1 MTPSA
6 GPAPAPRP
14 AISLPGL
21 IAFECVARHMNFTRA
36 ATEMEVTTTAISRTV
51 RQLEASLGIRLFNR
65 TTRSV
70 ALTEAGLRLLGT
82 LGPALDQIHRSVQ
95 EVGDFSGQ
103 PHGQLRIN
111 TSYVAHAA
119 LLQPHLLEFVRRYP
133 DVTLDMVVDNGLS
146 DIVAG
151 GFDAGIRLGHALQKD
166 MIGVP
171 IGPLQR
177 LVVVGS
183 PAYLQAHGTP
193 STPEDLLQHECIRQ
207 RIGNRG
213 QFLAW
218 SFLIGDKRST
228 IEVQGR
234 MTFSEMRCTL
244 ESACLGEGL
253 AIVFEQFAAPALR
266 DGRVVPLLQAYTQPT
281 ETFYLYYP
289 NRGQM
294 PGKLRAL
301 IQFLQAVNWAEP
313 R

>member
-1 MTPSA
+1 MTPRSTA
-6 GPAPAPRP
+6 STPRP

-51 RQLEASLGIRLFNR
+51 KQLEASLGIRLFNR

-70 ALTEAGLRLLGT
+70 ALTEAGVQLLGT
-82 LGPALDQIHRSVQ
+82 LAPALDQIRRSVQ
-95 EVGDFSGQ
+95 EVGDVSGQ
-103 PHGQLRIN
+103 AHGQLRIN
-111 TSYVAHAA
+111 TSYVAYAA
-119 LLQPHLLEFVRRYP
+119 LFQPHLEDFLQRYP
-133 DVTLDMVVDNGLS
+133 DVTLEMVVDNGLS

-183 PAYLQAHGTP
+183 PAYIQARGTP

-218 SFLIGDKRST
+218 SFSAGNRRST

-234 MTFSEMRCTL
+234 LVFSEMRCTL
-244 ESACLGEGL
+244 EAACLGNGL
-253 AIVFEQFAAPALR
+253 AIVFEQFATAALR
-266 DGRVVPLLQAYTQPT
+266 AGHVLPLLERYTQPT
-281 ETFYLYYP
+281 ESFYLYYP

-301 IQFLQAVNWAEP
+301 IQFMQAVNWSDP
-313 R
+313 P